1 MEIVGYVA
9 RTLSASKSIAIRCS
23 TTILTRKPTE
33 VDPYNV
39 IFFVL
44 QYFFIVVA
52 PVFFSASIYTILSVL
67 INHLPQGRQI
77 SPLPPKVILGIFIS
91 CDVVATVVQ
100 IVGAALVGSAESNRK
115 DPRPANHT
123 LLGGLAFQ
131 VFTFLIFLIITHIF
145 LYRARKYISCN
156 TVARIKAL
164 RAEATSTTANSDVE
178 DAAATA
184 ATNEA
189 IGVIGWDFLW
199 AFNIATLAI
208 YLRTCFRLAE
218 TAQGLQEF
226 LMTHEVFFGCLEF
239 APVVIAVFAFN
250 GWHPGRCLPRRAD

>member
-1 MEIVGYVA
+1 MEVVGYVA
-9 RTLSASKSIAIRCS
+9 RSLSASKSVCS
-23 TTILTRKPTE
+23 VINSGHSNCLMTE

-39 IFFVL
+39 TFFVL

-52 PVFFSASIYTILSVL
+52 PVLFSASIYTILSAL
-67 INHLPQGRQI
+67 INHLPNGRQL
-77 SPLPPKVILGIFIS
+77 SPLPPKVILGLFIS

-100 IVGAALVGSAESNRK
+100 VVGAALIGVAESSRK
-115 DPRPANHT
+115 DPRPANHI

-131 VFTFLIFLIITHIF
+131 VFTFLIFLVITHIF
-145 LYRARKYISCN
+145 LFRARKYISCN
-156 TVARIKAL
+156 TVARIKAY
-164 RAEATSTTANSDVE
+164 RAEATSTNANSDTE
-178 DAAATA
+178 QA
-184 ATNEA
+184 ATNEPT
-189 IGVIGWDFLW
+189 GEIGWDFLW
-199 AFNIATLAI
+199 AFNIATIAI

-250 GWHPGRCLPRRAD
+250 VWHPGRCLPRRDD